1 MSDRLGVEL
10 TPLTAERL
18 LRNCEQVVAVHD
30 AFARKSVLR
39 PERHF
44 RGKASDRSGYR
55 CDCDVRQNRN
65 RPVARDD
72 DHGATPSAEL
82 DVVDLAAVQSD
93 APPSARSNAARPA
106 RPSSPT
112 HSSCG
117 CFP

>member
-18 LRNCEQVVAVHD
+18 LRNCEQVVAVRN
-30 AFARKSVLR
+30 AFPREPVLSAK
-39 PERHF
+39 RHF

-55 CDCDVRQNRN
+55 CDRDVRQDRN

-82 DVVDLAAVQSD
+82 DVVDLAAVQSG
-93 APPSARSNAARPA
+93 APPSALSNAARPA
-106 RPSSPT
+106 KPSSPT